1 MGRRRKARVLGRVL
15 HLSLLQDAWQD
26 VKSEQA
32 LSPDGIV
39 AAFTSRSIFP
49 LTAEVGTDPIGYLAI
64 GFPAKSVTP
73 PVFDWYGFPYSKS
86 YLIAHQNI
94 GYLTDSF

>member
-1 MGRRRKARVLGRVL
+1 MTSTKTNA
-15 HLSLLQDAWQD
+15 
-26 VKSEQA
+26 
-32 LSPDGIV
+32 
-39 AAFTSRSIFP
+39 TSRY
-49 LTAEVGTDPIGYLAI
+49 TTTDAIGYLAI